1 MTEVIELKPE
11 TIRPHGAAQQN
22 ADTAAMECVF
32 LAAARTRH
40 TALLWLV
47 LAVAAVTVLALIVVN
62 QCIVYLRELMTVHVA
77 LAVVFAVCVA
87 VLLAGLAWVLA
98 RAVWDYVRIGS
109 VGCSDAVRTAL
120 TQDPDSDIVCAYVR
134 KLAARYATH
143 PRADVRVGVK
153 GLYERMRVTQ
163 TGSDMLAELRAGVLA
178 PLDAQAE
185 QLIKTIALQTALGTA
200 ISPVAFVDVALVLW
214 RSVVMVR
221 GIAAVYDN
229 RPGLLGTWRLMG
241 QVLATVAFAGVADLA
256 ADAVNQIVGGGLAGK
271 LSGAVGQGLTT
282 GVLVA
287 RLGLAA
293 RIVCRP
299 LPLQPDEARSSLR
312 MFVSSIWD
320 ALRGKF
326 PAE

>member
-1 MTEVIELKPE
+1 MRALM
-11 TIRPHGAAQQN
+11 AA
-22 ADTAAMECVF
+22 
-32 LAAARTRH
+32 
-40 TALLWLV
+40 
-47 LAVAAVTVLALIVVN
+47 
-62 QCIVYLRELMTVHVA
+62 HVA
-77 LAVVFAVCVA
+77 LAWLFGVSAA
-87 VLLAGLAWVLA
+87 LLAAGAAWIVA
-98 RAVWDYVRIGS
+98 RAVWDYMHIGHL
-109 VGCSDAVRTAL
+109 GCTDAVRAAL
-120 TQDPDSDIVCAYVR
+120 AQDEDSDVVCAYVR
-134 KLAARYATH
+134 MLAARYARH
-143 PRADVRVGVK
+143 PHADVRAGVQA
-153 GLYERMRVTQ
+153 LYERMRVTQ
-163 TGSDMLAELRAGVLA
+163 TGSDMLAELRMSVLA

-185 QLIKTIALQTALGTA
+185 ALIKTSALQTALGTA
-200 ISPVAFVDVALVLW
+200 ISPVAPVDVALVMW

-241 QVLATVAFAGVADLA
+241 QVMATVAFAGVAELA
-256 ADAVNQIVGGGLAGK
+256 ADAVNQIVGGGVAGK

-299 LPLQPDEARSSLR
+299 LPLQKSDARSSLR

-326 PAE
+326 QAE